1 MSQRFSNTVALSA
14 EHDTASFDCGV
25 ASLNTWLV
33 RHAIQAGAVGSA
45 RTFVITDADQAG
57 RVVGYHALTVA
68 SVEHEQ
74 ATARA
79 RKGMP
84 RHPIP
89 AVLLARLAVDRS
101 VAGRGLGAWLLRDA
115 MLRTLT
121 GSDALGI
128 RVLLVHAIDDKARA
142 FYEHFGFEPSPTDP
156 LNLQLLIKDL
166 RVSIDSAGS
175 PEIKT

>member
-1 MSQRFSNTVALSA
+1 VSRRFGDPVALTA
-14 EHDTASFDCGV
+14 EHDTATFDCGV
-25 ASLNTWLV
+25 ASLNTWLI
-33 RHAIQAGAVGSA
+33 RHALQAAAVGSA
-45 RTFVITDADQAG
+45 RAFVVTDANQAR

-68 SVEHEQ
+68 SIEHRQ

-79 RKGMP
+79 KKGMP

-101 VAGRGLGAWLLRDA
+101 VAGRGLGAWLVRDA

-121 GSDALGI
+121 AADELGI
-128 RVLLVHAIDDKARA
+128 RVLLVHAIDDTARA
-142 FYEHFGFEPSPTDP
+142 FYEHFGFERSPTDP

-166 RVSIDSAGS
+166 RASVEAAD
-175 PEIKT
+175 